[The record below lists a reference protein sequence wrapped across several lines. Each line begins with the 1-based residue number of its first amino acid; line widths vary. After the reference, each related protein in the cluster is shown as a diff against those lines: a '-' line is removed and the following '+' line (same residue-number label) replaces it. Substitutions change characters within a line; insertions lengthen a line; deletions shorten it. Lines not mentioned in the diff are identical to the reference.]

1 MANLLKDSSIQV
13 KMLEILGFTPTTLWT
28 DIAWERLCELVGY
41 DLSSSSAKEVF
52 QGGIDDKILYLV
64 KRPVTAISKI
74 TFNNIEQASSSY
86 GIYKEI
92 AVRFDRHLPQN
103 TRYPYGMS
111 GICNNNEI
119 IVEYMGGF
127 TVDTFPNLLIMVA
140 CDLIN
145 TLQLQTGEEGNLSSY
160 KISDIAYQWKSNA
173 EITGKFDNILSNYRS
188 F

>member
-1 MANLLKDSSIQV
+1 MANLLKDSAIQV
-13 KMLEILGFTPTTLWT
+13 KMLEILGFKPTTLWV

-41 DLSSSSAKEVF
+41 NLSGGTTKEVF

-64 KRPVTAISKI
+64 KRPVVSIEKI
-74 TFNNIEQASSSY
+74 TINNSEQPRTSY
-86 GIYKEI
+86 GIFKERGVNFRGI
-92 AVRFDRHLPQN
+92 IPQN
-103 TRYPYGMS
+103 TAYPYGMS
-111 GICNNNEI
+111 DICNLNEI
-119 IVEYMGGF
+119 IVEYKGGF
-127 TVDTFPNLLIMVA
+127 TVATFPNSLIMVA

-173 EITGKFDNILSNYRS
+173 EITGKFDNILSDYRS

>member
-1 MANLLKDSSIQV
+1 MNLLKEV
-13 KMLEILGFTPTTLWT
+13 EIIAKITEINGSVPSNLWL

-119 IVEYMGGF
+119 IVEYTGGF

-160 KISDIAYQWKSNA
+160 KISDIVYQWKSNA

>member
-1 MANLLKDSSIQV
+1 MSNLLKDSAIQV

-28 DIAWERLCELVGY
+28 DITWERLCELVGY

-64 KRPVTAISKI
+64 KRPVTAIIKI
-74 TFNNIEQASSSY
+74 TFNNIEQASSSF
-86 GIYKEI
+86 GIYKERGVNFSRI
-92 AVRFDRHLPQN
+92 LPQN

-127 TVDTFPNLLIMVA
+127 TKDTFPNTLILVA
-140 CDLIN
+140 CDLIE
-145 TLQLQTGEEGNLSSY
+145 TLKSQVGEEGNLSAYRINDISY
-160 KISDIAYQWKSNA
+160 NWKSNA
-173 EITGKFDNILSNYRS
+173 EINGKFNNILDNFRS

>member
-1 MANLLKDSSIQV
+1 MANLLKDSAIQV
-13 KMLEILGFTPTTLWT
+13 KMLEIMGFTPTTLWT
-28 DIAWERLCELVGY
+28 DIAWEMLCELVGY
-41 DLSSSSAKEVF
+41 DLSGSSAKEVF
-52 QGGIDDKILYLV
+52 QGGIDDRILYLV
-64 KRPVTAISKI
+64 KRPVKAISKI

-119 IVEYMGGF
+119 VIEYTGGF
-127 TVDTFPNLLIMVA
+127 TIDTFPNLLIMVA

-173 EITGKFDNILSNYRS
+173 EITGKFNSILDNYRS

>member
-1 MANLLKDSSIQV
+1 MANLLKDSAIQV

-41 DLSSSSAKEVF
+41 DLSESEVKEVF

-74 TFNNIEQASSSY
+74 TFNATEQASSSY
-86 GIYKEI
+86 GVYKER
-92 AVRFDRHLPQN
+92 AVNFSKILPQN

-119 IVEYMGGF
+119 IVEYTGGF
-127 TVDTFPNLLIMVA
+127 TEETFPSLLIMVA

-145 TLQLQTGEEGNLSSY
+145 TLQMQTGQEGNLSSY

-173 EITGKFDNILSNYRS
+173 EITGKFDNILDNYRS

>member
-13 KMLEILGFTPTTLWT
+13 KMIEILGFTPTTLWT
-28 DIAWERLCELVGY
+28 DIAWKRLCELVGY
-41 DLSSSSAKEVF
+41 DLSNSSAKEVF

-74 TFNNIEQASSSY
+74 TFNNIVQASSSY

-92 AVRFDRHLPQN
+92 AVRFNRHLPQN

-119 IVEYMGGF
+119 IVEYTGGF
-127 TVDTFPNLLIMVA
+127 SVSTFPSTLILVA
-140 CDLIN
+140 CDLIE
-145 TLQLQTGEEGNLSSY
+145 TLKSQVGEEGNLSAYRINDISY
-160 KISDIAYQWKSNA
+160 TWKSNV
-173 EITGKFDNILSNYRS
+173 EINGKFNNILDNFRS

>member
-1 MANLLKDSSIQV
+1 MANLLKDSAIQI
-13 KMLEILGFTPTTLWT
+13 KMLEILGFAPTTLWT
-28 DIAWERLCELVGY
+28 DIVWERLCELVGY
-41 DLSSSSAKEVF
+41 DLSSEETKEIF

-64 KRPVTAISKI
+64 KRPVTSISKI
-74 TFNNIEQASSSY
+74 TFNNKEQASSSF
-86 GIYKEI
+86 GIYKERGVNFSRI
-92 AVRFDRHLPQN
+92 LPQN

-160 KISDIAYQWKSNA
+160 KISDISYQWKSNV
-173 EITGKFDNILSNYRS
+173 EITEKFDNILENYRS

>member
-1 MANLLKDSSIQV
+1 MANLLKDSAIQV

-41 DLSSSSAKEVF
+41 DLSESEVKEVF
-52 QGGIDDKILYLV
+52 QGGNDDKILYLV

-74 TFNNIEQASSSY
+74 TFNAIEQNSNSY
-86 GIYKEI
+86 GIYKERGVNFSRI
-92 AVRFDRHLPQN
+92 LPQN

-119 IVEYMGGF
+119 IVEYTGGF
-127 TVDTFPNLLIMVA
+127 TEETFPNLLIMVA

-145 TLQLQTGEEGNLSSY
+145 TLQMQTGQEGNLSSY
-160 KISDIAYQWKSNA
+160 KISDISYTWKSNA
-173 EITGKFDNILSNYRS
+173 EITGKFDNILDNYRS

>member
-1 MANLLKDSSIQV
+1 LANLLKDSTIQV
-13 KMLEILGFTPTTLWT
+13 KMLEILGFAPTTLWT

-41 DLSSSSAKEVF
+41 DLSESEVKEVF

-64 KRPVTAISKI
+64 KRPVTSISKI
-74 TFNNIEQASSSY
+74 TFNNIEQTSNSY
-86 GIYKEI
+86 GIYKER
-92 AVRFDRHLPQN
+92 AVNFSRILPQN

-119 IVEYMGGF
+119 IVEYTGGF

-160 KISDIAYQWKSNA
+160 KISDISYSWKSNA
-173 EITGKFDNILSNYRS
+173 EITGKFDSILENYRS

>member
-1 MANLLKDSSIQV
+1 MANLLKDSAIQI

-41 DLSSSSAKEVF
+41 DLSSGTTKEVF

-127 TVDTFPNLLIMVA
+127 TVATFPNLLIMVA

-173 EITGKFDNILSNYRS
+173 EITGKFNSILDNYRS

>member
-1 MANLLKDSSIQV
+1 
-13 KMLEILGFTPTTLWT
+13 MLVIFGFTFFFFWSV
-28 DIAWERLCELVGY
+28 IAWERLCELVGY

-127 TVDTFPNLLIMVA
+127 TVATFPNLLIMVA

-173 EITGKFDNILSNYRS
+173 EITGKFDNILSNYRR

>member
-1 MANLLKDSSIQV
+1 MINLLKET
-13 KMLEILGFTPTTLWT
+13 EILVKIIEICGSVPSNLWL

-41 DLSSSSAKEVF
+41 DLSSGTTKEVF

-74 TFNNIEQASSSY
+74 TFNNKEQASSSF
-86 GIYKEI
+86 GIYKERGVNFSRI
-92 AVRFDRHLPQN
+92 LPQN

-145 TLQLQTGEEGNLSSY
+145 TLQMQTGEEGNLSSY

-173 EITGKFDNILSNYRS
+173 EITRKFNDILSNYRS

>member
-13 KMLEILGFTPTTLWT
+13 KMLEIMGFTPTTLWT
-28 DIAWERLCELVGY
+28 DIAWEMLCELVGY

-127 TVDTFPNLLIMVA
+127 TVATFPNLLIMVA

>member
-1 MANLLKDSSIQV
+1 MANLLKDSAIQV

-28 DIAWERLCELVGY
+28 DIVWERLCELVGY
-41 DLSSSSAKEVF
+41 DFSSEETKEVF

-86 GIYKEI
+86 GVYKEI

-119 IVEYMGGF
+119 IVEYTGGF

-160 KISDIAYQWKSNA
+160 KISDISYQWKSNA
-173 EITGKFDNILSNYRS
+173 EITRKFNDILSNYRS
-188 F
+188 D